1 MPSTEATT
9 PATTA
14 AAISTVLIDDH
25 RIFLDAFGNLLAH
38 DGRIVVVASAATTND
53 GVDAVDD
60 HRPQLVVLD
69 VDIDGAPVEETLRRI
84 QRISPDSA
92 VVIVTMHNHAPLRDA
107 LLRAGARAFLSKS
120 MAGAELIGALVEAA
134 TTPADTGAT
143 GPARRETNSLSDRER
158 EVLRLMSLA
167 QSNKQIGAQLGI
179 SEGTVKRH
187 VYGLFQKLGATSR
200 VDAVR
205 KASNLGLLR

>member
-1 MPSTEATT
+1 MPSIEATT
-9 PATTA
+9 PPKTAT
-14 AAISTVLIDDH
+14 AISTVLIDDH

-38 DGRIVVVASAATTND
+38 DGRIEVVASAATTSD

-69 VDIDGAPVEETLRRI
+69 VDIDGAPVEQTLRRI
-84 QRISPDSA
+84 QRISPESA
-92 VVIVTMHNHAPLRDA
+92 VVIVTMHNHAPLKDA

-120 MAGAELIGALVEAA
+120 MAGAELIGALVEAV
-134 TTPADTGAT
+134 TTPADAEAKR
-143 GPARRETNSLSDRER
+143 PARREKDSLTDRER

-167 QSNKQIGAQLGI
+167 QSNKQIAAELGI

-187 VYGLFQKLGATSR
+187 VYSLFQKLDATSR

-205 KASNLGLLR
+205 KASNLGMLW